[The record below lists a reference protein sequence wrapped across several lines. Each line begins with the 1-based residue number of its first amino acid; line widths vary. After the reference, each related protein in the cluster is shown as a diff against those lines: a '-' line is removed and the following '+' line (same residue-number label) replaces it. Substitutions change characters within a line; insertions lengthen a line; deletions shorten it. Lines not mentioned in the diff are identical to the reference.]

1 MTQHIQPKGFF
12 RTLQEGQRYMKSWPA
27 KEKGLAAVFPEHR
40 ISKVVNFAVRFMP
53 PIAVF
58 TLTWQIALGGDLG
71 PAIATALFA
80 CSLPIQGLWWLGR
93 RARTLLPVPLV
104 DWYSS
109 ISQQLAQ
116 TGHSIEP
123 VEGKLTYQHLADLLK
138 QAFKQMDKTFL
149 DQL

>member
-1 MTQHIQPKGFF
+1 MNQDIQPKGFF
-12 RTLQEGQRYMKSWPA
+12 HTLKQGQRYMKSWPA

-40 ISKVVNFAVRFMP
+40 IAKVVEFSIRFMP

-58 TLTWQIALGGDLG
+58 TLTWQIILGGNLG
-71 PAIATALFA
+71 LAVATALFA

-93 RARTLLPVPLV
+93 RSMTLLPVPLV
-104 DWYSS
+104 EWYSD
-109 ISQQLAQ
+109 IYQQLAQ
-116 TGHSIEP
+116 SGHTIEP

-138 QAFKQMDKTFL
+138 QAFKQIDKTFL